1 MSTSLDDLRGQEHDK
16 IRTAVENDDYVT
28 LYKMASDALGEG
40 EEEFADHLEKLARQA
55 RTNDHDAAF
64 GYDELRD
71 NRD

>member
-16 IRTAVENDDYVT
+16 IRTAVENDDFTT
-28 LYKMASDALGEG
+28 LYLMAGYALEDGEV
-40 EEEFADHLEKLARQA
+40 EYSEHLEKLARQA

-71 NRD
+71 NQY